1 MPYRTAKLDR
11 IAVQLSG
18 LCLLHC
24 LALPLLIACLPVL
37 GLAEHGHEP
46 FHELMLVVV
55 VPLAV
60 VSLGRGFARHRQA
73 RVIGCGALGVA
84 LLAVAALLV
93 HPHAH
98 IGHTVTDEA
107 AERWMTVAGAL
118 ILAGAHIVNARALR
132 REPYLH
138 QDCVHTLAVRDEDSV
153 RTTGCGKPQ

>member
-1 MPYRTAKLDR
+1 MSYRTAKLDR

-37 GLAEHGHEP
+37 GLAEHWHER
-46 FHELMLVVV
+46 FHELMLVFV

-73 RVIGCGALGVA
+73 RVVGCGALGVA
-84 LLAVAALLV
+84 LLGMAALLV

-98 IGHTVTDEA
+98 IGHTLTGKAV
-107 AERWMTVAGAL
+107 ERWMTVAGAL
-118 ILAGAHIVNARALR
+118 ILAGAHVMNARALR
-132 REPYLH
+132 QEPHLH
-138 QDCVHTLAVRDEDSV
+138 RDCLHAVAATDQDSV
-153 RTTGCGKPQ
+153 RTTGYGKPQ